1 MHQQFT
7 VGQRAGL
14 LRDAFTTRRNHIT
27 DGTRAGYERKALMLF
42 DFCDRMRLPRQFRY
56 QQMAAFFQWYCGS
69 LDLANTSLQG
79 FLSAW
84 RSFSDERGEF
94 FPGSDSRE
102 FQRIRQFIRGAQVR
116 YPHEVRRDTPLTLS
130 ILSYVA
136 EALGITKLADYRN
149 CPPSTLIFMARILT
163 AHHAMM
169 RSMEHADGCM
179 FGDVTLVNAPSGLIE
194 YIIFRVGQAASAR
207 KIKRRPARLTIVPCE
222 DHHMSAGSVL
232 HMAISITP
240 TARRRATDILFMDHI
255 HGIQSTHVAPWQEHQ
270 DRLRRLLR
278 RVPASVDITLDRI
291 GRSSLRAGGATDW
304 FQAGASREW
313 IMLQGGWLSDAVDIY
328 NRPTP
333 ASRFAQVA
341 HVVLSNSANTHHPR

>member
-1 MHQQFT
+1 
-7 VGQRAGL
+7 
-14 LRDAFTTRRNHIT
+14 
-27 DGTRAGYERKALMLF
+27 
-42 DFCDRMRLPRQFRY
+42 
-56 QQMAAFFQWYCGS
+56 
-69 LDLANTSLQG
+69 
-79 FLSAW
+79 
-84 RSFSDERGEF
+84 
-94 FPGSDSRE
+94 
-102 FQRIRQFIRGAQVR
+102 
-116 YPHEVRRDTPLTLS
+116 
-130 ILSYVA
+130 
-136 EALGITKLADYRN
+136 
-149 CPPSTLIFMARILT
+149 
-163 AHHAMM
+163 
-169 RSMEHADGCM
+169 
-179 FGDVTLVNAPSGLIE
+179 
-194 YIIFRVGQAASAR
+194 
-207 KIKRRPARLTIVPCE
+207 
-222 DHHMSAGSVL
+222 MSAGSVL

-278 RVPASVDITLDRI
+278 RVPASVDISLDRI